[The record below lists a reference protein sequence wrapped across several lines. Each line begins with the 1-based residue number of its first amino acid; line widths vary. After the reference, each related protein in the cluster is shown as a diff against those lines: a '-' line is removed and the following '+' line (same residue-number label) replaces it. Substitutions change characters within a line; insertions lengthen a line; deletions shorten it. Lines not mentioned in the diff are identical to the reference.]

1 MSARCRFCAHDLDRV
16 VLDLGTSPLS
26 NALVDAGRIGED
38 ERFPLRAMLCTRC
51 WLVQVPDVQ
60 ARERIFADYPY
71 FSSMSSTWVAHNE
84 RFAGEIARRLD
95 LGPGALVVELASN
108 DGCLLKAFASRGVG
122 VLGIEPAEN
131 VASVARE
138 SGIPTVSKFFG
149 RALAR
154 ELASSGR
161 RADLLVANNVL
172 AHVPDLDDF
181 VGGIA
186 ALLKPSGTA
195 TLEFPHL
202 LRTIERGEID
212 TFYHEHFSYLSLVT
226 AQRIFAAHDLVV
238 GGVEELPTH
247 GGSLRLEVRHRDA
260 AAPDA
265 EVGRIAR
272 EERAAGLETPEGYAA
287 LQPAADRVKRDLVSF
302 LTVAARDGKRV
313 AGYGA
318 PAKATTLLNWC
329 DISTALLPFTVDR
342 SPHKQGRAIPGVRVP
357 IYAPERIFETKPDY
371 VLILPWN
378 IAGEVRDQMA
388 GIAAWGGRFVL
399 PIPEVA
405 VA

>member
-1 MSARCRFCAHDLDRV
+1 VNVRCRFCTHDLDRV

-26 NALVDAGRIGED
+26 NALVDPARAGED
-38 ERFPLRAMLCTRC
+38 ERFPLRAFACARC

-60 ARERIFADYPY
+60 PRERIFADYPY

-84 RFAGEIARRLD
+84 RFAEEITHRLA
-95 LGPGALVVELASN
+95 LRSGALVVELASN
-108 DGCLLKAFASRGVG
+108 DGCLLTAFARRGVG

-131 VASVARE
+131 VAAVARAA
-138 SGIPTVSKFFG
+138 GIPTISKFFG
-149 RALAR
+149 RAVAL

-161 RADLLVANNVL
+161 SADLLVANNVL

-186 ALLKPSGTA
+186 ALLAPAGVAS
-195 TLEFPHL
+195 LEFPHL

-226 AQRIFAAHDLVV
+226 ARRIFAAHGLVV
-238 GGVEELPTH
+238 TDALELPTH
-247 GGSLRLEVRHRDA
+247 GGSLRLEVRHRGA
-260 AAPDA
+260 AQPGAA
-265 EVGRIAR
+265 VERIAR
-272 EERAAGLETPEGYAA
+272 EELSAGLETPEGYAA
-287 LQPAADRVKRDLVSF
+287 LQPAAERVKRDLGAF
-302 LTVAARDGKRV
+302 LTFAASEGKQV

-329 DISTALLPFTVDR
+329 GVTRALLPYTVDR

-357 IYAPERIFETKPDY
+357 IFAPERIFATKPDY

-378 IAGEVRDQMA
+378 IADEVRGQMA
-388 GIAAWGGRFVL
+388 GISQWGGRFVL